1 MTEIDV
7 SLAGNKLIHDP
18 DECLVIGAFV
28 RAGRNALGL
37 SQTALA
43 HMLGVHRTTILR
55 LEKGAAPLK
64 RGLCETAVDVLGK
77 VGVTDAAQQERH
89 PKGTSGHPRDIQMTV
104 AFDALRRAQRVI
116 ESGEAESEFGR
127 LLLGEDFVPPLEEK
141 PLRKK

>member
-1 MTEIDV
+1 MKQFDV
-7 SLAGNKLIHDP
+7 SLVSNKLIHDP

-64 RGLCETAVDVLGK
+64 RGLCETAIEVLGK
-77 VGVTDAAQQERH
+77 AGVINAAPQQRDTQ
-89 PKGTSGHPRDIQMTV
+89 GRAGGARDIQMTV
-104 AFDALRRAQRVI
+104 AFDSLRRAQRLI
-116 ESGEAESEFGR
+116 ESGEAESDFGR